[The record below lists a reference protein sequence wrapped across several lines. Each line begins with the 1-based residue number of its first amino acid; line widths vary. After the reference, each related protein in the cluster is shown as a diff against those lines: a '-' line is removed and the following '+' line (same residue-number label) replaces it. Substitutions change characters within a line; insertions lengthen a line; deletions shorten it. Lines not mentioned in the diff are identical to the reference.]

1 MAQPARRP
9 ATPLPQQSARL
20 VPVPRQA
27 SAFDD
32 TRSAHQILKSLEK
45 ISRNGGHFTADP
57 PPKRYGFEGGT
68 HTNVSQVLQENLWR
82 FNLSGPARNLLDHMS
97 VTHNEEGVVAAKQTA
112 LAAHFGCS
120 QSKISRA
127 LTELSKHH
135 FTWKVKR
142 GEYQLN
148 PTYSYR
154 FSSTKHQALLR
165 RIGAATLKAHK
176 IVIPPAPETR
186 SSS

>member
-1 MAQPARRP
+1 MAQPARRQ
-9 ATPLPQQSARL
+9 AGPLPQQSARL
-20 VPVPRQA
+20 APVPPPA
-27 SAFDD
+27 SAVDG
-32 TRSAHQILKSLEK
+32 TRSAHLILKSLEK

-57 PPKRYGFEGGT
+57 PAKRYGFAGGT

-82 FNLSGPARNLLDHMS
+82 FNLSSPARNLLDHMS
-97 VTHNEEGVVAAKQTA
+97 VAHNEEGVVAAKQEA
-112 LAAHFGCS
+112 LATYFGCS

-127 LTELSKHH
+127 LTELSQHH

-148 PTYSYR
+148 PTYAYR
-154 FSSTKHQALLR
+154 FSSTKHRALLR
-165 RIGAATLKAHK
+165 RLGTETLKAHK
-176 IVIPPAPETR
+176 IVIPTPETR